1 MTPKCGLCVDSH
13 FAPTHSVAHGGGSR
27 GYMACGLSEK
37 LEDVCYHPQR
47 PDVPSSGTQH
57 GAWRF
62 GLIGEYAFIPEAGH
76 CIP

>member
-37 LEDVCYHPQR
+37 LEDVCYHP
-47 PDVPSSGTQH
+47 
-57 GAWRF
+57 
-62 GLIGEYAFIPEAGH
+62 
-76 CIP
+76 